1 MTVLYDLLEWL
12 LSLLTWPL
20 MMIDLKVG
28 EPCLPVNHS
37 NKMLPRKNSLFV
49 IIICIMICRLVLVA

>member
-20 MMIDLKVG
+20 MLIDLKVD